1 MTPREFWR
9 YVAGARKA
17 IELQEK
23 LSIQAAWFGAMW
35 QRAEKM
41 PTLAKA
47 LDPFGKPAKQKQ
59 LTKAKP
65 MTPAES
71 RAKMRA
77 AFSTMGVI
85 EG

>member
-9 YVAGARKA
+9 YLAGARKA
-17 IELQEK
+17 LELQER
-23 LSIQAAWFGAMW
+23 LSIQAAWYAAAW
-35 QRAEKM
+35 QRSEKM
-41 PTLAKA
+41 PSLAKA
-47 LDPFGKPAKQKQ
+47 LAPFNKPAEQKQ

-77 AFSTMGVI
+77 AFATMGVI
-85 EG
+85 ET